1 MVVLFLLCALV
12 CFASGQIAIG
22 GGGLDDPSLFHQRY
36 RGDES
41 FFSGSEFFQWWFF
54 WVKATNKDGSTSLTQ
69 KNLFFFSTHHFTLH
83 YTYVPKIRKSQIR
96 REPGGPVSYFRT
108 EKNARK
114 AQSLT
119 LKRNLPNG
127 CGHLLKGRIVESL
140 L

>member
-69 KNLFFFSTHHFTLH
+69 KNLFFFRRIISPFTTPVFLKKENHRFGESPMGQFLIFEPKKTREKHNLH
-83 YTYVPKIRKSQIR
+83 S
-96 REPGGPVSYFRT
+96 
-108 EKNARK
+108 
-114 AQSLT
+114 
-119 LKRNLPNG
+119 
-127 CGHLLKGRIVESL
+127 H
-140 L
+140 